1 MPGEKLLKK
10 KNTVSITTGHQL
22 NLFGSPMYFIYK
34 ILDVLETSKSL
45 SKKYKKYN
53 FIPIFWMA
61 SEDHDFNE
69 INNFKFNDNNMVWR
83 KNTCTGIAKKYELK
97 FIPEIIELANDQLEG
112 SWRLPT
118 RNELES
124 LICQKCQKVKIN
136 LKIFPK
142 TPPEPFWTN
151 DKNFWQPKF
160 NWIVNFLN
168 GNTFGRYPGY
178 KPNYIRLVRDRN

>member
-1 MPGEKLLKK
+1 MRRILSSKFIKLIIGIFFLFLTPKLVLASDYIPRGYFVIDLK
-10 KNTVSITTGHQL
+10 N
-22 NLFGSPMYFIYK
+22 K
-34 ILDVLETSKSL
+34 IEWLTCPVG
-45 SKKYKKYN
+45 
-53 FIPIFWMA
+53 
-61 SEDHDFNE
+61 
-69 INNFKFNDNNMVWR
+69 MVW
-83 KNTCTGIAKKYELK
+83 KGNTCSGTAKKFELK
-97 FIPEIIELANDQLEG
+97 FIPEIIELANNQLEG
-112 SWRLPT
+112 RWRLPT

>member
-1 MPGEKLLKK
+1 MYRILSSKFFKLM
-10 KNTVSITTGHQL
+10 TVIFF
-22 NLFGSPMYFIYK
+22 LF
-34 ILDVLETSKSL
+34 L
-45 SKKYKKYN
+45 
-53 FIPIFWMA
+53 IPKFLLA
-61 SEDHDFNE
+61 SEYIPRGYFVIDLKNKIE
-69 INNFKFNDNNMVWR
+69 WMTCPVGMVW
-83 KNTCTGIAKKYELK
+83 KGNTCIGEPKKFELK
-97 FIPEIIELANDQLEG
+97 FIPEIIKLANNQLEG

-124 LICQKCQKVKIN
+124 LICLECKKVKIN

-142 TPPEPFWTN
+142 TPPEPFWTK
-151 DKNFWQPKF
+151 DKNFWQPRF

>member
-1 MPGEKLLKK
+1 MYRMLSSKFLKL
-10 KNTVSITTGHQL
+10 IIGIFF
-22 NLFGSPMYFIYK
+22 LFLTPKFVLASDYIKRGYFIIDLKNK
-34 ILDVLETSKSL
+34 IE
-45 SKKYKKYN
+45 
-53 FIPIFWMA
+53 WMTCPVG
-61 SEDHDFNE
+61 
-69 INNFKFNDNNMVWR
+69 MVW
-83 KNTCTGIAKKYELK
+83 KGNTCAGIAKKYELK
-97 FIPEIIELANDQLEG
+97 FIPQIIEIANDQLKG

-142 TPPEPFWTN
+142 TPAEPFWTK

>member
-1 MPGEKLLKK
+1 MYRTLSSKFLKL
-10 KNTVSITTGHQL
+10 IIGMFF
-22 NLFGSPMYFIYK
+22 LF
-34 ILDVLETSKSL
+34 L
-45 SKKYKKYN
+45 
-53 FIPIFWMA
+53 IPKFLLA
-61 SEDHDFNE
+61 SEYIPRGYFVIDLKNKIE
-69 INNFKFNDNNMVWR
+69 WMTCPVGMVW
-83 KNTCTGIAKKYELK
+83 KVNTCIGEAKKFELK
-97 FIPEIIELANDQLEG
+97 FVPEIIKLANNQLEG

-124 LICQKCQKVKIN
+124 LICLKCDKVKIN

-151 DKNFWQPKF
+151 DKNYWQPKF

>member
-1 MPGEKLLKK
+1 MYRILSSKFLKL
-10 KNTVSITTGHQL
+10 IIGMFF
-22 NLFGSPMYFIYK
+22 LFLIPKSLFASDFIPRGYFIIDLKNK
-34 ILDVLETSKSL
+34 IE
-45 SKKYKKYN
+45 
-53 FIPIFWMA
+53 WMTCPVG
-61 SEDHDFNE
+61 
-69 INNFKFNDNNMVWR
+69 MVW
-83 KNTCTGIAKKYELK
+83 KGNTCIGEAKKFELK
-97 FIPEIIELANDQLEG
+97 FIPEIIKLANNQLEG

-124 LICQKCQKVKIN
+124 LICLECEKVKIN

-142 TPPEPFWTN
+142 TPPEPFWTK